1 MRKNDDIKHSFI
13 VYAIVVTSLA
23 AIFMFF
29 KTDNIVE
36 WIQAGFTIRKQER
49 QIELLGRQNAE
60 LEKRIND
67 LSTNRDTLEKFAREE
82 FFFAAPGDDIYITE

>member
-49 QIELLGRQNAE
+49 QIELLEKQNAE